1 MNRLEAI
8 AQAQS
13 LVDEGVF
20 EEVMAQWVS
29 IPSTAQEPEHYPDL
43 VRYLQE
49 AIVPAVES
57 LGCEWE
63 IHDNPAEGGG
73 PFLIAG
79 RQESEDLPT
88 ILLYGHGDT
97 VRGLE
102 GDWEEDR
109 DPWTTDLDGDRLY
122 GRGTADNKGQ
132 HAIDL
137 LALMTVLEARGGQ
150 LGFNLRVL
158 LEMSEEVGSRGLR
171 EFAEEHKEK
180 LTADVLIA
188 SDGPRLK
195 PDRPTIF
202 LGSRGTATFKLS
214 INAREGGHHSGNW
227 GGLLSNPGTQL
238 MHAIGTLV
246 DRRGAILLDALKP
259 PLLSNAMRNAIAD
272 CEVDGGPDAPEIDP
286 DWGEPGMTPWERV
299 FGWNTFEVL
308 SFTTGNPSNPVNAVP
323 PNATAYCQIRFIAGS
338 EHLGFE
344 QAIRDRLSEEGFDMV
359 HVEPTRMAMAATR
372 TDLEDPWV
380 ERVVSSLAETLRAP
394 PAVLPN
400 LGGSIPNDVFTDL
413 LGMPTIWVPHSYA
426 GCSQHAPNEHLLL
439 SIAREGLGMM
449 AGLYWD
455 IGDAA
460 FEDEDLDDD
469 DEADEDEANG
479 DEANGDEAYGDKA
492 DSN

>member
-1 MNRLEAI
+1 MSRNEAI
-8 AQAQS
+8 AQAQA
-13 LVDEGVF
+13 LVDEGAF
-20 EEVMAQWVS
+20 EEVMAHWVS
-29 IPSTAQEPEHYPDL
+29 IPSTAQEPEHYDDL
-43 VRYLQE
+43 IRYLEE

-63 IHDNPAEGGG
+63 IHDNPDDAGG

-79 RQESEDLPT
+79 RQEDDSLPT
-88 ILLYGHGDT
+88 ILLYGHGDV

-102 GDWEEDR
+102 GAWEDDR
-109 DPWTTDLDGDRLY
+109 DPWTTDPVGDRLY

-132 HAIDL
+132 HAINL
-137 LALMTVLEARGGQ
+137 LALMTVLETRGH

-158 LEMSEEVGSRGLR
+158 IEMSEEVGSRGLR

-180 LTADVLIA
+180 LAADVLIA

-214 INAREGGHHSGNW
+214 VNAREGGHHSGNW

-246 DRRGAILLDALKP
+246 DRRGAILVDALKP
-259 PLLSNAMRNAIAD
+259 PPLSNALRTAIAD

-286 DWGEPGMTPWERV
+286 DWGEPGLTPWERV

-308 SFTTGNPSNPVNAVP
+308 SFTTGNPENPVNAVP
-323 PNATAYCQIRFIAGS
+323 PSATAFCQIRFIAGS
-338 EHLGFE
+338 DHEGFE
-344 QAIRDRLSEEGFDMV
+344 QAIKDRLAEEGYGMV
-359 HVEPTRMAMAATR
+359 RVEATRMAMAATR

-380 ERVVSSLAETLRAP
+380 ERTVSSLAETLRAR

-426 GCSQHAPNEHLLL
+426 GCSQHAPNEHLLI
-439 SIAREGLGMM
+439 SVAREGIGMM

-455 IGDAA
+455 IGASADDGANP
-460 FEDEDLDDD
+460 DDD
-469 DEADEDEANG
+469 DDDGG
-479 DEANGDEAYGDKA
+479 D
-492 DSN
+492 DSD

>member
-1 MNRLEAI
+1 MNRQETI

-20 EEVMAQWVS
+20 EEVMAHWVS
-29 IPSTAQEPEHYPDL
+29 IPSTAQEPDHYPDL
-43 VRYLQE
+43 VRYLEE
-49 AIVPAVES
+49 AIVPAVEA

-63 IHDNPAEGGG
+63 IHDNPDDAGG

-79 RQESEDLPT
+79 LQEGDDLPT
-88 ILLYGHGDT
+88 ILLYDHGDV

-102 GDWEEDR
+102 GDWEDDR
-109 DPWTTDLDGDRLY
+109 DPWTTDLEGDRLY

-132 HAIDL
+132 HAVNL
-137 LALMTVLEARGGQ
+137 LALMTVLEARGGK

-180 LTADVLIA
+180 LQADVLIA

-195 PDRPTIF
+195 PNRPTIF
-202 LGSRGTATFKLS
+202 FGSRGTATFKLS
-214 INAREGGHHSGNW
+214 INAREGGHHPGNW

-238 MHAIGTLV
+238 MHAIATLV
-246 DRRGAILLDALKP
+246 DRRGAILVDALKP
-259 PLLSNAMRNAIAD
+259 PPLSNALHTAIAD
-272 CEVDGGPDAPEIDP
+272 YEVDGGPEAPEIDP

-308 SFTTGNPSNPVNAVP
+308 SFTTGNPANPVNAVP

-338 EHLGFE
+338 DHAGFE
-344 QAIRDRLSEEGFDMV
+344 KAIRDRLADEGFDMV
-359 HVEPTRMAMAATR
+359 QVEATHMAMAATR

-380 ERVVSSLAETLRAP
+380 GRTVASLSETLGAP
-394 PAVLPN
+394 PAMLPN

-413 LGMPTIWVPHSYA
+413 LGIPTIWVPHSYA

-439 SIAREGLGMM
+439 PISREGLGMM

-455 IGDAA
+455 IGASEA
-460 FEDEDLDDD
+460 ESTNIDEADDD
-469 DEADEDEANG
+469 DRDED
-479 DEANGDEAYGDKA
+479 
-492 DSN
+492 

>member
-1 MNRLEAI
+1 MSRNEAI
-8 AQAQS
+8 AQAQA
-13 LVDEGVF
+13 LVDEGAF
-20 EEVMAQWVS
+20 EEVMAHWVS
-29 IPSTAQEPEHYPDL
+29 IPSTAQEPEHYDDL
-43 VRYLQE
+43 IRYLEE

-63 IHDNPAEGGG
+63 IHDNSDEVGG

-79 RQESEDLPT
+79 RQEGDHLPT
-88 ILLYGHGDT
+88 ILLYGHGDV

-102 GDWEEDR
+102 GDWESAR

-132 HAIDL
+132 HAINL
-137 LALMTVLEARGGQ
+137 LALMTVLETRGN

-158 LEMSEEVGSRGLR
+158 IEMSEEVGSRGLR
-171 EFAEEHKEK
+171 EFAEEYKEK
-180 LTADVLIA
+180 LAADVLIA

-214 INAREGGHHSGNW
+214 INARDGGHHSGNW

-246 DRRGAILLDALKP
+246 DRRGAILVDALKP
-259 PLLSNAMRNAIAD
+259 PPLSNALRTAIAA

-286 DWGEPGMTPWERV
+286 DWGEPGLTPWERV

-338 EHLGFE
+338 DHAGFE
-344 QAIRDRLSEEGFDMV
+344 QAIKDRLHEEGFDMV
-359 HVEPTRMAMAATR
+359 QVEATRMAMAATR

-380 ERVVSSLAETLRAP
+380 ARTVSSLAETLRAP

-426 GCSQHAPNEHLLL
+426 GCSQHAPNEHLLI
-439 SIAREGLGMM
+439 SVAREGLGMM

-455 IGDAA
+455 IGADA
-460 FEDEDLDDD
+460 DEGANPDDD
-469 DEADEDEANG
+469 DDDDADGGE
-479 DEANGDEAYGDKA
+479 
-492 DSN
+492 

>member
-1 MNRLEAI
+1 MNRNDVI
-8 AQAQS
+8 AQAQT
-13 LVDEGVF
+13 LLDDGAF
-20 EEVMAQWVS
+20 EEVMAHWVS
-29 IPSTAQEPEHYPDL
+29 IPSTAQQPEHYDDL
-43 VRYLQE
+43 IRYLEE

-63 IHDNPAEGGG
+63 IHDNPDEDGG

-79 RQESEDLPT
+79 RQEDDSLPT
-88 ILLYGHGDT
+88 ILLYGHGDV

-102 GDWEEDR
+102 GDWESAR
-109 DPWTTDLDGDRLY
+109 DPWTTDPDGDRLY

-132 HAIDL
+132 HAINL
-137 LALMTVLEARGGQ
+137 LALMTVLEARGS

-158 LEMSEEVGSRGLR
+158 IEMSEEVGSRGLR
-171 EFAEEHKEK
+171 EFAAEQKEK
-180 LTADVLIA
+180 LKADVLIA

-246 DRRGAILLDALKP
+246 DRRGAILVDVLKP
-259 PLLSNAMRNAIAD
+259 PPLSNAMRTAIAD

-286 DWGEPGMTPWERV
+286 DWGEPGLTPWERV

-308 SFTTGNPSNPVNAVP
+308 SFTTGNPSNQVNAVP

-338 EHLGFE
+338 DQDGFE
-344 QAIRDRLSEEGFDMV
+344 QAIRDRLAEEGFDMV
-359 HVEPTRMAMAATR
+359 QVEATRVAMAASR
-372 TDLEDPWV
+372 TDLDDPWV
-380 ERVVSSLAETLRAP
+380 GRVVESIGETMRAP

-439 SIAREGLGMM
+439 SVAREGLGMM

-455 IGDAA
+455 IGAGADEGANEDDQDGEDA
-460 FEDEDLDDD
+460 D
-469 DEADEDEANG
+469 DE
-479 DEANGDEAYGDKA
+479 
-492 DSN
+492 